1 MNGQSSNNNNGSPGV
16 SGVGRPDWLN
26 GTNEQ
31 AVVCVRDTSGSMA
44 GEKASSASQAV
55 DELGRELAQPAN
67 KDGFSVAIVDFASTA
82 RVVHPLAKA
91 TELAGKIKPIAA
103 RGGTNMREG
112 LQLASKQLK
121 NGKGKASQASRQL
134 RPTVFIF
141 SDGHHNVGES
151 PDRVA
156 KEIKQYADIVTIAF
170 GNGADEALLKRIAT
184 SEQHFYRCKDGRELR
199 IFLAVAGAT
208 LRHTL
213 AAGTNAT
220 IALSQIQRP

>member
-1 MNGQSSNNNNGSPGV
+1 M
-16 SGVGRPDWLN
+16 
-26 GTNEQ
+26 
-31 AVVCVRDTSGSMA
+31 CVRDTSGSMA
-44 GEKASSASQAV
+44 GEKARSASQAV
-55 DELGRELAQPAN
+55 DELGRDLAQPVN
-67 KDGFSVAIVDFASTA
+67 KDGFRVAIVDFASSA
-82 RVVHPLAKA
+82 QIVHPLAKA

-112 LQLASKQLK
+112 LELAGHQLK
-121 NGKGKASQASRQL
+121 NGKEQSSQASRQL

-151 PDRVA
+151 PHRVA
-156 KEIKQYADIVTIAF
+156 EEIKKYADIVTIAF
-170 GNGADEALLKRIAT
+170 GDSADEALLKQIAT

-199 IFLAVAGAT
+199 VFLAVAGAT